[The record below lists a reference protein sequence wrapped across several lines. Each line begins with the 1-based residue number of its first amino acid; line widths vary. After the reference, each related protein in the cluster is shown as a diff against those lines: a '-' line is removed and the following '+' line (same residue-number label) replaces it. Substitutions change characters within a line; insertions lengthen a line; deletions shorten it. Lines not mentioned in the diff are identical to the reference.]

1 MPETPNTPETPNDPD
16 SAREPRRPGGRLHR
30 WWTQHGPGQRASAST
45 GTRSAR
51 RPDSADPEAAHPTTA
66 TPGTTPVGP
75 TPSSATSATDTPAG
89 LSPAEPSRAD
99 RPVPELG
106 EVLAERELALSGI
119 REGVLAVN
127 AQGTITRMNE
137 TARQLLGLPL
147 FAAGSRL
154 GRFGLDSGTVTV
166 LSSHGAVDRD
176 RAIVA
181 AGRMLV
187 INQVTIRPRRGSA
200 ETVTTLQDRTELV
213 TLRLPGT
220 PVPGPMRLPS
230 PSNQTAEFSHRLH
243 TIEAIIGLGA
253 ASDGYIDAICAED
266 RGVLTAVMD
275 PAVAALLRARTGLA
289 IASGATLT
297 LTAGSALPRLDPT
310 TSTDVT
316 TVLGLLLD
324 NALDS
329 VTGSTDR
336 RLTVTL
342 ECIAAGPTAPL
353 AARLVEVR
361 VCVHDTGPGIA
372 GGLINHVFAVAHV
385 AATPAR
391 QRADSGGLA
400 TVQAIAARR
409 GGGVSYHHDDGA
421 SFEARLPVRAAGGA
435 GTAGADRA
443 AGPS

>member
-1 MPETPNTPETPNDPD
+1 MPETPNDPD
-16 SAREPRRPGGRLHR
+16 SAREPRRPAGRLHR
-30 WWTQHGPGQRASAST
+30 WWAQHAPGQRASASLRA
-45 GTRSAR
+45 RSAGGTNT
-51 RPDSADPEAAHPTTA
+51 SGPEAAQPTT
-66 TPGTTPVGP
+66 G
-75 TPSSATSATDTPAG
+75 TPAAV
-89 LSPAEPSRAD
+89 SPAGPPPAEGARAG

-106 EVLAERELALSGI
+106 EVLEQRELALSGI

-127 AQGTITRMNE
+127 AQGAITRMNE

-154 GRFGLDSGTVTV
+154 GRFGLDSGTVSV

-220 PVPGPMRLPS
+220 PAPGPMRLPS

-243 TIEAIIGLGA
+243 TIDAIIGLGA

-289 IASGATLT
+289 TASGATLT

-329 VTGSTDR
+329 VTGSADR

-385 AATPAR
+385 AATPVR

-400 TVQAIAARR
+400 TVQRIAARR
-409 GGGVSYHHDDGA
+409 GGAVSYHHDDGA
-421 SFEARLPVRAAGGA
+421 SFEARLPVRAADAAGAA
-435 GTAGADRA
+435 GTDRPAD
-443 AGPS
+443 PS